1 MKLKER
7 VHPDYPFLR
16 SEIIYA
22 IRQEMAVKPNDILCR
37 RMPIGILN
45 KAAAI

>member
-1 MKLKER
+1 MKLKDR

-16 SEIIYA
+16 AEILYSV
-22 IRQEMAVKPNDILCR
+22 RQEMAVKPNDVLCR

-45 KAAAI
+45 KAAAL

>member
-1 MKLKER
+1 MKLKEK
-7 VHPDYPFLR
+7 VHPEYPFLR

-37 RMPIGILN
+37 RMPLGILN
-45 KAAAI
+45 TAAAI